1 MKKKLKNLL
10 AKGEKNGKLTYKEV
24 EEEILDDISTPE
36 EIEDV
41 FELFKK
47 EGIEIIGEE
56 GEGIDKSAGLGLDA
70 NDGIGRYLQ
79 EIGKTS
85 LLSPKEEKEYGRKI
99 KESRKILRGRLLDL
113 ANLAEKNPYLYA
125 LSRRRDIDRDVFLG
139 GAKKK
144 FRKME
149 KLANFVLE
157 LNKEEGNSLRPPED
171 KGKFFKLR
179 EEIRGAKYRYEKYRD
194 KMIKANLRLVVSFAK
209 RYTGRGVPFLDLI
222 QEGNIGLS
230 RAVDKF
236 DYRRG
241 NRFSTYASW
250 WIRQSLSR
258 AISDQSRTI
267 RVPIHITE
275 LMKKVNRASQE
286 LEQTLGRTPTA
297 GDIARKCDLPL
308 DKVERVQRVITRSTS
323 MDMPIGENEDSHLIE
338 IIENEKASC
347 PFEEVNLRCLK
358 KEMDKLIQGVKD
370 SREREILKLRFGTED
385 GWDCTLQEIGEK
397 YGVTRER
404 IRQIE
409 AKVLTQL
416 KEIAKKRMLEEYLS

>member
-24 EEEILDDISTPE
+24 EEEILDDILTPE

-47 EGIEIIGEE
+47 EGIEIIGKE

-85 LLSPKEEKEYGRKI
+85 LLSPEEEKEYGRKI

-113 ANLAEKNPYLYA
+113 ANLAEKNPYLYE
-125 LSRRRDIDRDVFLG
+125 LSRRRGIDRDVFLN

-144 FRKME
+144 SRKME

-157 LNKEEGNSLRPPED
+157 LNEEEGNSLRPPED

-179 EEIRGAKYRYEKYRD
+179 EEIRGVKYRYEKYRD

-286 LEQTLGRTPTA
+286 LEQALGKTPTA

-338 IIENEKASC
+338 IIENEKAGC

-358 KEMDKLIQGVKD
+358 KEIDKLIQEVKD
-370 SREREILKLRFGTED
+370 RREREILKLRFGTED

-416 KEIAKKRMLEEYLS
+416 KEIAKKRMLEEYLN

>member
-24 EEEILDDISTPE
+24 EEEILDDILTPE

-47 EGIEIIGEE
+47 EGIEIIGKE

-85 LLSPKEEKEYGRKI
+85 LLTPEEEKEYGRKI

-125 LSRRRDIDRDVFLG
+125 LSRRRGIDRDVFLD

-157 LNKEEGNSLRPPED
+157 LNEEEGNSLRPPED

-179 EEIRGAKYRYEKYRD
+179 EEIRGVKYRYEKYRD

-286 LEQTLGRTPTA
+286 LEQALGKTPTA

-338 IIENEKASC
+338 IIENEKAGC
-347 PFEEVNLRCLK
+347 PFEEVNLRFLK
-358 KEMDKLIQGVKD
+358 KEIDKLIQEVKD
-370 SREREILKLRFGTED
+370 RREREILKLRFGTED

-416 KEIAKKRMLEEYLS
+416 REIAKKRMLEEYLS

>member
-1 MKKKLKNLL
+1 MKKKIKNLL

-24 EEEILDDISTPE
+24 EKEILDDISTPE

-41 FELFKK
+41 FELFEK

-56 GEGIDKSAGLGLDA
+56 GEGVEKPEGLGIDA

-85 LLSPKEEKEYGRKI
+85 LLSPEEEKEYGRKI
-99 KESRKILRGRLLDL
+99 KESRKILRGRILEL
-113 ANLAEKNPYLYA
+113 ANLAEKNPHLYA
-125 LSRRRDIDRDVFLG
+125 LSQREGINGDVWG

-144 FRKME
+144 SRKMK

-157 LNKEEGNSLRPPED
+157 LNDEVGKNLRPPED
-171 KGKFFKLR
+171 KEKFFKLR
-179 EEIRGAKYRYEKYRD
+179 EEIRGVKYRYEKYRD

-275 LMKKVNRASQE
+275 LIKKVNRTSQE
-286 LEQTLGRTPTA
+286 LEQELGRPPTA
-297 GDIARKCDLPL
+297 REIARKSALPL
-308 DKVERVQRVITRSTS
+308 EKVERVQRVITRSTS
-323 MDMPIGENEDSHLIE
+323 MDMPIGEDEDSHLIE
-338 IIENEKASC
+338 IIENEKAGC
-347 PFEEVNLRCLK
+347 PFEEVNLRRLK
-358 KEMDKLIQGVKD
+358 RQIDKLIQEVKD
-370 SREREILKLRFGTED
+370 SREREILKLRFGTKD

-416 KEIAKKRMLEEYLS
+416 REIAKERMLEEYLD

>member
-24 EEEILDDISTPE
+24 EEEILDDILTPE

-47 EGIEIIGEE
+47 EGIEIIDKE

-85 LLSPKEEKEYGRKI
+85 LLSPEEEKEYGRKI

-125 LSRRRDIDRDVFLG
+125 LSRRRGIDRDVFLN

-144 FRKME
+144 SRKME

-157 LNKEEGNSLRPPED
+157 LNEEEENSLRPPED

-179 EEIRGAKYRYEKYRD
+179 EEIRGVKYRYEKYRD

-286 LEQTLGRTPTA
+286 LEQALGRTPTA

-338 IIENEKASC
+338 IIENEKAGC

-358 KEMDKLIQGVKD
+358 KEIDKLIQEVKD
-370 SREREILKLRFGTED
+370 RREREILKLRFGTED

-416 KEIAKKRMLEEYLS
+416 REVAKKRMLEEYLS

>member
-24 EEEILDDISTPE
+24 EEEILDDILTPE

-47 EGIEIIGEE
+47 EGIEIIGKER
-56 GEGIDKSAGLGLDA
+56 EGIDKSAGLGLDA

-125 LSRRRDIDRDVFLG
+125 LSRRRGIDRDVFLN

-144 FRKME
+144 SRKME

-157 LNKEEGNSLRPPED
+157 LNEEEGNSLRPPED

-179 EEIRGAKYRYEKYRD
+179 EEIRGVKYRYEKYRD

-286 LEQTLGRTPTA
+286 LEQALGKTPTA

-338 IIENEKASC
+338 IIENEKAGC

-358 KEMDKLIQGVKD
+358 KEINKLIQEVKD
-370 SREREILKLRFGTED
+370 RREREILKLRFGTED

-416 KEIAKKRMLEEYLS
+416 KEIAKRRMLEEYLS

>member
-24 EEEILDDISTPE
+24 EEEILDDILTPE

-47 EGIEIIGEE
+47 EGIEIIGKE

-113 ANLAEKNPYLYA
+113 ANLAEKNPYLYE
-125 LSRRRDIDRDVFLG
+125 LSRRRGIDRDVFLD

-144 FRKME
+144 SRKME

-157 LNKEEGNSLRPPED
+157 LNEEEGNSLRPPED

-179 EEIRGAKYRYEKYRD
+179 EEIRGVKYRYEKYRD

-286 LEQTLGRTPTA
+286 LEQALGKTPTA

-338 IIENEKASC
+338 IIENEKAGC

-358 KEMDKLIQGVKD
+358 KEMYKLIQEVKD
-370 SREREILKLRFGTED
+370 RREREILKLRFGTED

-416 KEIAKKRMLEEYLS
+416 REVAKKRMLEEYLS

>member
-36 EIEDV
+36 EIENI
-41 FELFKK
+41 FELFEK
-47 EGIEIIGEE
+47 EGIEIIGEQ
-56 GEGIDKSAGLGLDA
+56 GEGIEKSAGLVMDV

-85 LLSPKEEKEYGRKI
+85 LLSPEEEKEYGRKI

-125 LSRRRDIDRDVFLG
+125 LSRRRGIDRDVLR

-144 FRKME
+144 SRRIE

-157 LNKEEGNSLRPPED
+157 LNEEEGNSLRSPDD
-171 KGKFFKLR
+171 KEKFFKLR
-179 EEIRGAKYRYEKYRD
+179 ETIRGAKYCYEKYRD

-275 LMKKVNRASQE
+275 LIKKVNRTSQE
-286 LEQTLGRTPTA
+286 LEQKLGRTPTA
-297 GDIARKCDLPL
+297 KEIARKRDLPL
-308 DKVERVQRVITRSTS
+308 EKVERIQRVITRSTS

-358 KEMDKLIQGVKD
+358 KEIDKLIQEVKD

-416 KEIAKKRMLEEYLS
+416 REKAKKRMLEEYLS

>member
-41 FELFKK
+41 FELFEK
-47 EGIEIIGEE
+47 EGIEIIGAEEE
-56 GEGIDKSAGLGLDA
+56 GIEKSAGLGLDA

-85 LLSPKEEKEYGRKI
+85 LLSPEEEKEYGRKI

-125 LSRRRDIDRDVFLG
+125 LSRRRGIDRDVFLG

-144 FRKME
+144 SRKME

-157 LNKEEGNSLRPPED
+157 LNEEEGNGLRLPED
-171 KGKFFKLR
+171 KDKFFKLR

-275 LMKKVNRASQE
+275 LMKKVNRTSQE

-297 GDIARKCDLPL
+297 REIARKCDLPL

-338 IIENEKASC
+338 IIENEKADS
-347 PFEEVNLRCLK
+347 PFEEVNLSCLK
-358 KEMDKLIQGVKD
+358 KEIEKLIQEVKD

>member
-41 FELFKK
+41 FELFEK
-47 EGIEIIGEE
+47 EGIEIIGAER
-56 GEGIDKSAGLGLDA
+56 EGIEKSAGLGLDA

-85 LLSPKEEKEYGRKI
+85 LLSPEEEKEYGRKI

-113 ANLAEKNPYLYA
+113 ANLTEKNPYLYA
-125 LSRRRDIDRDVFLG
+125 LSRRRGIDRDVFLG

-144 FRKME
+144 SRKME

-157 LNKEEGNSLRPPED
+157 LNEEEGNSLRLPED
-171 KGKFFKLR
+171 KDKFFKLR
-179 EEIRGAKYRYEKYRD
+179 EDIRGAKYRYEKYRD

-286 LEQTLGRTPTA
+286 LEQTLGKTPTA
-297 GDIARKCDLPL
+297 RDIASKCDLPL

-338 IIENEKASC
+338 IIENEKADS
-347 PFEEVNLRCLK
+347 PFEEVNLSCLK
-358 KEMDKLIQGVKD
+358 KEIDKLIQEVKD

>member
-24 EEEILDDISTPE
+24 EEEILDDILTPE

-41 FELFKK
+41 FELFEK
-47 EGIEIIGEE
+47 EGIEIIGKE
-56 GEGIDKSAGLGLDA
+56 GEGIAKSAGLGLDA

-125 LSRRRDIDRDVFLG
+125 LSRRRGIDGDVFLN

-144 FRKME
+144 SRKME

-157 LNKEEGNSLRPPED
+157 LNEEEGNSLRPPED

-179 EEIRGAKYRYEKYRD
+179 EEIRGVKYRYEKYRD

-286 LEQTLGRTPTA
+286 LEQALGKTPTA

-338 IIENEKASC
+338 IIENEKAGC

-358 KEMDKLIQGVKD
+358 KEIDKLIQEVKD
-370 SREREILKLRFGTED
+370 RREREILKLRFGTED

-416 KEIAKKRMLEEYLS
+416 REVAKKRMLEEYLS

>member
-24 EEEILDDISTPE
+24 EEEILDDILTPE

-47 EGIEIIGEE
+47 EGIEIIDKE

-85 LLSPKEEKEYGRKI
+85 LLSPEEEKEYGRKI

-125 LSRRRDIDRDVFLG
+125 LSRRRGIDRDVFLD

-144 FRKME
+144 SRKME

-157 LNKEEGNSLRPPED
+157 LNEEEGNSLRPPED

-179 EEIRGAKYRYEKYRD
+179 EEIRGVKYRYEKYRD

-286 LEQTLGRTPTA
+286 LEQALGKTPTA

-338 IIENEKASC
+338 IIENEKAGC

-358 KEMDKLIQGVKD
+358 KEIDKLIQEVKD
-370 SREREILKLRFGTED
+370 RREREILKLRFGTED

-416 KEIAKKRMLEEYLS
+416 REIAKKRMLEEYLS

>member
-24 EEEILDDISTPE
+24 EEEILDDILTPE

-47 EGIEIIGEE
+47 EGIEIIGKER
-56 GEGIDKSAGLGLDA
+56 EGIAKSTGLGLDA

-85 LLSPKEEKEYGRKI
+85 LLSPEEEKEYGRKI

-113 ANLAEKNPYLYA
+113 ASLAEKNPYLYA
-125 LSRRRDIDRDVFLG
+125 LSRRRGIDRDVFLN

-144 FRKME
+144 SRKME

-157 LNKEEGNSLRPPED
+157 LNEEEGNSLRPPED

-179 EEIRGAKYRYEKYRD
+179 EEIRGVKYRYEKYRD

-275 LMKKVNRASQE
+275 LMKKVNRTSQE
-286 LEQTLGRTPTA
+286 LEQALGRTPTA
-297 GDIARKCDLPL
+297 MEIARKNDLPL

-338 IIENEKASC
+338 IIENEKAGC

-358 KEMDKLIQGVKD
+358 KEIDKLIQEVKD
-370 SREREILKLRFGTED
+370 RREREILKLRFGTED

-416 KEIAKKRMLEEYLS
+416 REVAKKRMLEEYLS

>member
-24 EEEILDDISTPE
+24 EEEILDDILTPE

-47 EGIEIIGEE
+47 EGIEIIGKE

-85 LLSPKEEKEYGRKI
+85 LLSPEEEKEYGRKI

-125 LSRRRDIDRDVFLG
+125 LSRRRGIDRDVFLD

-157 LNKEEGNSLRPPED
+157 LNEEEGNSLRPPED

-179 EEIRGAKYRYEKYRD
+179 EEIRGVKYRYEKYRD

-286 LEQTLGRTPTA
+286 LEQALGKTPTA

-338 IIENEKASC
+338 IIENEKAGC
-347 PFEEVNLRCLK
+347 PFEEVNLRFLK
-358 KEMDKLIQGVKD
+358 KEIDKLIQEVKD
-370 SREREILKLRFGTED
+370 RREREILKLRFGTED

-416 KEIAKKRMLEEYLS
+416 REIAKKRMLEEYLN

>member
-24 EEEILDDISTPE
+24 EEEILDDILTPE

-47 EGIEIIGEE
+47 EGIEIIGKE

-85 LLSPKEEKEYGRKI
+85 LLSPEEEKEYGRKI

-113 ANLAEKNPYLYA
+113 ANLAEKNPYLYE
-125 LSRRRDIDRDVFLG
+125 LSRRRGIDRDVFLD

-144 FRKME
+144 SRKME

-157 LNKEEGNSLRPPED
+157 LNEEEGNSLRPPED

-179 EEIRGAKYRYEKYRD
+179 EEIRGVKYRYEKYRD

-286 LEQTLGRTPTA
+286 LEQALGKTPTA

-338 IIENEKASC
+338 IIENEKAGC

-358 KEMDKLIQGVKD
+358 KEINKLIQEVKD
-370 SREREILKLRFGTED
+370 RREREILKLRFGTED

-416 KEIAKKRMLEEYLS
+416 KEIAKKRMLEEYLN

>member
-24 EEEILDDISTPE
+24 EEEILDDILTPE

-47 EGIEIIGEE
+47 EGIEIIDKE

-85 LLSPKEEKEYGRKI
+85 LLSPEEEKEYGRKI

-125 LSRRRDIDRDVFLG
+125 LSRRRGIDRDVFLN

-144 FRKME
+144 SRKME

-157 LNKEEGNSLRPPED
+157 LNEEEGNSLRPPED

-179 EEIRGAKYRYEKYRD
+179 EEIRGVKYRYEKYRD

-286 LEQTLGRTPTA
+286 LEQALGRTPTA

-338 IIENEKASC
+338 IIENEKAGC

-358 KEMDKLIQGVKD
+358 KEIDKLIQEVKD
-370 SREREILKLRFGTED
+370 RREREILKLRFGTED

-416 KEIAKKRMLEEYLS
+416 REVAKKRMLEEYLS

>member
-24 EEEILDDISTPE
+24 EEEILDDILTPE

-47 EGIEIIGEE
+47 EGIEIIGKE

-125 LSRRRDIDRDVFLG
+125 LSRRRGIDRDVFLD

-144 FRKME
+144 SRKME

-157 LNKEEGNSLRPPED
+157 LNEEEGNSLRPPED

-179 EEIRGAKYRYEKYRD
+179 EEIRGVKYRYEKYRD

-286 LEQTLGRTPTA
+286 LEQALGKTPTA

-338 IIENEKASC
+338 IIENEKAGC

-358 KEMDKLIQGVKD
+358 KEMDKLIQEVKD
-370 SREREILKLRFGTED
+370 RREREILKLRFGTED

-416 KEIAKKRMLEEYLS
+416 REVAKKRMLEEYLN

>member
-1 MKKKLKNLL
+1 MKKKLKSLL

-24 EEEILDDISTPE
+24 EEEILDDILTPE

-41 FELFKK
+41 FELFEK
-47 EGIEIIGEE
+47 EGIEIIGKE

-113 ANLAEKNPYLYA
+113 VNLAEKNPYLYA
-125 LSRRRDIDRDVFLG
+125 LSRRRGIDGDVFLG

-144 FRKME
+144 SRKME

-157 LNKEEGNSLRPPED
+157 LNEEEGNSLRPPED

-179 EEIRGAKYRYEKYRD
+179 EEIRGVKYRYEKYRD

-286 LEQTLGRTPTA
+286 LEQALGRTPTPA
-297 GDIARKCDLPL
+297 EIARKCDLSL

-338 IIENEKASC
+338 IIENEKAGC

-358 KEMDKLIQGVKD
+358 KEIDKLIQEVKD
-370 SREREILKLRFGTED
+370 KREREILKLRFGTEN

-416 KEIAKKRMLEEYLS
+416 REIAKKRMLEEYLS

>member
-24 EEEILDDISTPE
+24 EEEILDDILTPE

-41 FELFKK
+41 FELFEK
-47 EGIEIIGEE
+47 EGIEIIGKERE
-56 GEGIDKSAGLGLDA
+56 VTAKSTGLGLDA

-85 LLSPKEEKEYGRKI
+85 LLSPEEEKEYGRKI

-113 ANLAEKNPYLYA
+113 AGLAEKNPYLYE
-125 LSRRRDIDRDVFLG
+125 LSRRRGIDRDVFLD

-144 FRKME
+144 SRKME
-149 KLANFVLE
+149 KLANFVLQ
-157 LNKEEGNSLRPPED
+157 LNEEEGNSLRPPED

-179 EEIRGAKYRYEKYRD
+179 EEIRGVKYRYEKYRD

-267 RVPIHITE
+267 RVPIHITD

-286 LEQTLGRTPTA
+286 LEQALGKTPTA

-338 IIENEKASC
+338 IIENEKAGC

-358 KEMDKLIQGVKD
+358 KEIDKLIQEVKD
-370 SREREILKLRFGTED
+370 RREREILKLRFGTED

-416 KEIAKKRMLEEYLS
+416 REIAKKRMLEEYLN

>member
-24 EEEILDDISTPE
+24 EEEILDDILTPE

-47 EGIEIIGEE
+47 EGIEIIGKE

-113 ANLAEKNPYLYA
+113 ANLAEKNPYLYE
-125 LSRRRDIDRDVFLG
+125 LSRRRGIDRDVFLD

-144 FRKME
+144 SRKME

-157 LNKEEGNSLRPPED
+157 LNEEEGNSLRPPED

-179 EEIRGAKYRYEKYRD
+179 EEIRGVKYRYEKYRD

-286 LEQTLGRTPTA
+286 LEQALGKTPTA

-338 IIENEKASC
+338 IIENEKAGC

-358 KEMDKLIQGVKD
+358 KEINKLIQEVKD
-370 SREREILKLRFGTED
+370 RREREILKLRFGTED

-416 KEIAKKRMLEEYLS
+416 REVAKKRMLEEYLN